1 MKLGKAVIN
10 IVLVGVFSFSLY
22 KVSDKYISYK
32 KADDIYLELQEI
44 KDDLI
49 EGNGESKDEDNE
61 NNGERI
67 LDLSYINENYCG
79 WITIENTNIDYPIL
93 QGENNEYY
101 LHKDIN
107 NEYLSSGSIFL
118 DYRNNCF
125 SDKNTII
132 YGHNMKNSTMFS
144 QLGYFKEENFFD
156 KNKYIEI
163 ISPQGETLR
172 YEIFSVYTTNT
183 NDNYLK
189 TSFYSEEDYKE
200 FLDGIC
206 NKSLFPSSTEVLV
219 EDKII
224 TLSTCSYEYEDAR
237 TVVHGKL
244 IR

>member
-1 MKLGKAVIN
+1 MKLGKGVIN
-10 IVLVGVFSFSLY
+10 IVLVSIFSFSLY
-22 KVSDKYISYK
+22 KISDKYVSYK
-32 KADDIYLELQEI
+32 KADDIYSELQEI

-49 EGNGESKDEDNE
+49 DNNSESKNE
-61 NNGERI
+61 ESEENKKKI
-67 LDLSYINENYCG
+67 LDLSYINEDYCG

-144 QLGYFKEENFFD
+144 QLEYFKEKDFFE

-163 ISPQGETLR
+163 ILPECETLR

-183 NDNYLK
+183 SDNYLK
-189 TSFYSEEDYKE
+189 TSFDSEEDYKE
-200 FLDGIC
+200 FLESIC
-206 NKSLFPSSTEVLV
+206 DKSLFPSSIEVSV
-219 EDKII
+219 RDKII
-224 TLSTCSYEYEDAR
+224 TLSTCSYEYKDAR
-237 TVVHGKL
+237 TVIYGRLVE
-244 IR
+244 

>member
-44 KDDLI
+44 KDDLM
-49 EGNGESKDEDNE
+49 ESNGESKDEDSE

-67 LDLSYINENYCG
+67 LDLSYINEDYCG

-107 NEYLSSGSIFL
+107 NDYLSSGSIFL
-118 DYRNNCF
+118 DYRNNDF

-144 QLGYFKEENFFD
+144 QLGYFKEKDFLD

-163 ISPQGETLR
+163 ISPQSETLR
-172 YEIFSVYTTNT
+172 YEIFSVYTTDAS
-183 NDNYLK
+183 DNYLK
-189 TSFYSEEDYKE
+189 TSFDRGEDYKE
-200 FLDGIC
+200 FLDSIC
-206 NKSLFPSSTEVLV
+206 DKSLFPLSTEVSV
-219 EDKII
+219 EDRII
-224 TLSTCSYEYEDAR
+224 TLYTCSYEYKDAR
-237 TVVHGKL
+237 TVIHGRL
-244 IR
+244 VE